1 MPEVTRL
8 SKRLLNKPLITHDSV
23 LETFGVCIV
32 LLLVVSA
39 KAAVADT
46 FITSNVTVRKFP

>member
-8 SKRLLNKPLITHDSV
+8 SKRLLNMPLITHDSV